1 MVASGATPQKSEDL
15 RREGTMEQKS
25 IECRPSGR
33 NKHRQEEQMA
43 LWGEIY
49 TNYATAQLYSQMV
62 TTKLNQ
68 Y

>member
-1 MVASGATPQKSEDL
+1 MEATQAWW
-15 RREGTMEQKS
+15 EGTMEQKS
-25 IECRPSGR
+25 IERSPSGR
-33 NKHRQEEQMA
+33 NKHRQEEQMGR
-43 LWGEIY
+43 WGDVY